1 MPTSPA
7 PKPDLTSDSLV
18 ADHNPPTDSLERSPV
33 NPMDQ
38 SYLSKST
45 NSQNLSPDSLQQLLA
60 VYIKGIAMG
69 AADIVPGV
77 SGGTIALIAGIYER
91 LINAL
96 SSIGPSLW
104 TVFRREKGLKGLLA
118 VWRQVDAT
126 FLLCLLLGI
135 ATSLITLAGMIKYLL
150 DYQPLLIWSF
160 FFGLVVATVVILL
173 SEIKRWSVARVGLF
187 IGGLIIAVVIS
198 SLPLLA
204 TTPSLPFLFFAGAI
218 AICAM
223 ILPGISGS
231 FILLLMGAYDT
242 VLEAVHTFNLT
253 IMMTLMAGMLSGLL
267 LFTRMLK
274 WLLSRYYQAT
284 LALLTGFIAGSL
296 VKVWPW
302 KTDAL
307 GALNTEAIYN
317 VAPWQYPTG
326 AHWLTTVGLMII
338 GAFLVSL
345 LSWWGQKSNRIN

>member
-1 MPTSPA
+1 MTASPS
-7 PKPDLTSDSLV
+7 PRSDSPSLDKDT
-18 ADHNPPTDSLERSPV
+18 AQKNQLLQRSTTD
-33 NPMDQ
+33 
-38 SYLSKST
+38 T
-45 NSQNLSPDSLQQLLA
+45 PDSPKQLLGI
-60 VYIKGIAMG
+60 YIKGMAMG

-104 TVFRREKGLKGLLA
+104 KVFRTDGGIKGLLA
-118 VWRQVDAT
+118 VWRQVDAS
-126 FLLCLLLGI
+126 FLLFLLLGI
-135 ATSLITLAGMIKYLL
+135 GTSIVTLAGIIKGLL
-150 DYQPLLIWSF
+150 DNQPLLIWSF

-173 SEIKRWSVARVGLF
+173 TEIKRWTVPRLGLF
-187 IGGLIIAVVIS
+187 ILGLGFAVVIS
-198 SLPLLA
+198 SLPILT
-204 TTPSLPFLFFAGAI
+204 TTPSLPYLFFAGAI

-231 FILLLMGAYDT
+231 FILLLLGAYDT

-253 IMMTLMAGMLSGLL
+253 VIITLMAGMLSGLL
-267 LFTRMLK
+267 LFTRALK
-274 WLLSRYYQAT
+274 WLLSRYYQGT

-307 GALNTEAIYN
+307 GALNTVAINN
-317 VAPWQYPTG
+317 VAPWHYPTG
-326 AHWLTTVGLMII
+326 AQWFTTIGLMLL

-345 LSWWGQKSNRIN
+345 LSWWGQQNKRVR

>member
-1 MPTSPA
+1 MTASP
-7 PKPDLTSDSLV
+7 
-18 ADHNPPTDSLERSPV
+18 SPR
-33 NPMDQ
+33 
-38 SYLSKST
+38 
-45 NSQNLSPDSLQQLLA
+45 PDSPSLDKDMAQKNQPLQRSTTDTPDSPKQLLGI
-60 VYIKGIAMG
+60 YIKGMAMG

-104 TVFRREKGLKGLLA
+104 KVFRTDGGIKGFLA
-118 VWRQVDAT
+118 VWRQVDAS
-126 FLLCLLLGI
+126 FLLFLLLGI
-135 ATSLITLAGMIKYLL
+135 GTSIVTLAGIIKGLL
-150 DYQPLLIWSF
+150 DNQPLLIWSF

-173 SEIKRWSVARVGLF
+173 SEIKRWNVARVGLF
-187 IGGLIIAVVIS
+187 VFGLVVAVMIS

-204 TTPSLPFLFFAGAI
+204 TTPSLPYLFFAGAI

-231 FILLLMGAYDT
+231 FILLLLGAYDT

-253 IMMTLMAGMLSGLL
+253 VIITLMAGMLSGLL
-267 LFTRMLK
+267 LFTRALK
-274 WLLSRYYQAT
+274 WLLSRYYQGT

-307 GALNTEAIYN
+307 GALNTEAINN
-317 VAPWQYPTG
+317 VAPWYYPTG
-326 AHWLTTVGLMII
+326 AQWLTTIGLMLL

-345 LSWWGQKSNRIN
+345 LSWWGQQNKRVR

>member
-1 MPTSPA
+1 MTASQSPR
-7 PKPDLTSDSLV
+7 PDAQSSSSQSSSTQLNSQPIAGES
-18 ADHNPPTDSLERSPV
+18 SPV
-33 NPMDQ
+33 YND
-38 SYLSKST
+38 
-45 NSQNLSPDSLQQLLA
+45 SPKELLG
-60 VYIKGIAMG
+60 VYVRGLAMG

-96 SSIGPSLW
+96 SSVGPNLW
-104 TVFRREKGLKGLLA
+104 QVFRQEGGIKGLIA

-126 FLLCLLLGI
+126 FLLFLLMGI
-135 ATSLITLAGMIKYLL
+135 ATSLATLAGVIKHLL
-150 DYQPLLIWSF
+150 DNQPLMIWSF
-160 FFGLVVATVVILL
+160 FFGLVIATVFLL
-173 SEIKRWSVARVGLF
+173 LTEIKRWNIGRALLFLLGVAS
-187 IGGLIIAVVIS
+187 AVIIS
-198 SLPLLA
+198 SLPLMN
-204 TTPSLPFLFFAGAI
+204 TTPSLPYLFVAGAI

-242 VLEAVHTFNLT
+242 VLEAVHTLNFA
-253 IMMTLMAGMLSGLL
+253 IIFTLVAGMATGLL

-284 LALLTGFIAGSL
+284 LALLIGFIAGSL

-307 GALNTEAIYN
+307 GTLNSEATYN
-317 VAPWQYPTG
+317 VMPWHYPTG
-326 AHWLTTVGLMII
+326 AEWLTTLSLMLL
-338 GAFLVSL
+338 GAILVTALSL
-345 LSWWGQKSNRIN
+345 WGRRSPRP

>member
-1 MPTSPA
+1 MTAPQS
-7 PKPDLTSDSLV
+7 PKPSESSVPQPLDTSLTT
-18 ADHNPPTDSLERSPV
+18 TDSP
-33 NPMDQ
+33 
-38 SYLSKST
+38 K
-45 NSQNLSPDSLQQLLA
+45 QLLG
-60 VYIKGIAMG
+60 VYFKGMAMG

-96 SSIGPSLW
+96 SSIGPHLW
-104 TVFRREKGLKGLLA
+104 QIFRQEGGIKGLVA

-135 ATSLITLAGMIKYLL
+135 ATSFLTLAGMIKHLL
-150 DYQPLLIWSF
+150 DNEPLLIWSF
-160 FFGLVVATVVILL
+160 FFGLVVATVFILL
-173 SEIKRWSVARVGLF
+173 SEIKRWNIGRAVLF
-187 IGGLIIAVVIS
+187 IIGIVTAVTIS
-198 SLPLLA
+198 SLPLLT
-204 TTPSLPFLFFAGAI
+204 TTPSLPYLFFAGAI

-242 VLEAVHTFNLT
+242 VLEAVHTHNFT
-253 IMMTLMAGMLSGLL
+253 VIFTVIAGMATGLL
-267 LFTRMLK
+267 LFTRALK

-302 KTDAL
+302 KVDAL
-307 GALNTEAIYN
+307 GSLNSEAITN
-317 VAPWQYPTG
+317 VMPWQYPTG
-326 AHWLTTVGLMII
+326 AHWLSTVGLMLL
-338 GAFLVSL
+338 GAILVSL
-345 LSWWGQKSNRIN
+345 LSWWGNRNNRA

>member
-1 MPTSPA
+1 MTASQSPRPDA
-7 PKPDLTSDSLV
+7 QSSSTQLDNQPAADESSPIYKNSPK
-18 ADHNPPTDSLERSPV
+18 E
-33 NPMDQ
+33 
-38 SYLSKST
+38 
-45 NSQNLSPDSLQQLLA
+45 LLG
-60 VYIKGIAMG
+60 VYVRGLAMG

-96 SSIGPSLW
+96 SSVGPNLW
-104 TVFRREKGLKGLLA
+104 QVFRQEGGIKGLIA

-126 FLLCLLLGI
+126 FLLFLLMGI
-135 ATSLITLAGMIKYLL
+135 ATSLATLAGVIKHLL
-150 DYQPLLIWSF
+150 DNQPLMIWSF
-160 FFGLVVATVVILL
+160 FFGLVVATVFLLL
-173 SEIKRWSVARVGLF
+173 SEIKRWNIGRALLFLLGVAS
-187 IGGLIIAVVIS
+187 AVIIS
-198 SLPLLA
+198 SLPLMN
-204 TTPSLPFLFFAGAI
+204 TTPSLPYLFVAGAI

-242 VLEAVHTFNLT
+242 VLEAVHTLNFA
-253 IMMTLMAGMLSGLL
+253 IIFTLVAGMATGLL

-284 LALLTGFIAGSL
+284 LALLIGFIAGSL

-307 GALNTEAIYN
+307 GTLNSEAVYN
-317 VAPWQYPTG
+317 VMPWHYPTG
-326 AHWLTTVGLMII
+326 AEWLTTLSLMLL
-338 GAFLVSL
+338 GAVLVTALSL
-345 LSWWGQKSNRIN
+345 WGRRSP

>member
-1 MPTSPA
+1 MTASQSPRPDA
-7 PKPDLTSDSLV
+7 QSSSTQLDNQPAADESSPIYKNSPK
-18 ADHNPPTDSLERSPV
+18 E
-33 NPMDQ
+33 
-38 SYLSKST
+38 
-45 NSQNLSPDSLQQLLA
+45 LLG
-60 VYIKGIAMG
+60 VYVRGLAMG

-96 SSIGPSLW
+96 SSVGPNLW
-104 TVFRREKGLKGLLA
+104 QVFRQEGGIKGLIA

-126 FLLCLLLGI
+126 FLLFLLMGI
-135 ATSLITLAGMIKYLL
+135 ATSLATLAGVIKHLL
-150 DYQPLLIWSF
+150 DNQPLMIWSF
-160 FFGLVVATVVILL
+160 FFGLVIATVFLLL
-173 SEIKRWSVARVGLF
+173 SEIKRWNIGRALLFLLGVAS
-187 IGGLIIAVVIS
+187 AVIIS
-198 SLPLLA
+198 SLPLMN
-204 TTPSLPFLFFAGAI
+204 TTPSLPYLFVAGAI

-242 VLEAVHTFNLT
+242 VLEAVHTLNFA
-253 IMMTLMAGMLSGLL
+253 IIFTLVAGMATGLL

-284 LALLTGFIAGSL
+284 LALLIGFIAGSL

-307 GALNTEAIYN
+307 GTLNSEAVYN
-317 VAPWQYPTG
+317 VMPWHYPTG
-326 AHWLTTVGLMII
+326 AEWLTTLSLMLL
-338 GAFLVSL
+338 GAVLVTALSL
-345 LSWWGQKSNRIN
+345 WGRRSPRP

>member
-1 MPTSPA
+1 MTASQSPRPDA
-7 PKPDLTSDSLV
+7 QSSSTQLDNQPAADESSPIYKNSPK
-18 ADHNPPTDSLERSPV
+18 E
-33 NPMDQ
+33 
-38 SYLSKST
+38 
-45 NSQNLSPDSLQQLLA
+45 LLG
-60 VYIKGIAMG
+60 VYVRGLAMG

-96 SSIGPSLW
+96 SSVGPNLW
-104 TVFRREKGLKGLLA
+104 QVFRQEGGIKGLIA

-126 FLLCLLLGI
+126 FLLFLLMGI
-135 ATSLITLAGMIKYLL
+135 ATSLATLAGVIKHLL
-150 DYQPLLIWSF
+150 DNQPLMIWSF
-160 FFGLVVATVVILL
+160 FFGLVIATVFLLL
-173 SEIKRWSVARVGLF
+173 SEIKRWNIGRALLFLLGVAS
-187 IGGLIIAVVIS
+187 AVIIS
-198 SLPLLA
+198 SLPLMN
-204 TTPSLPFLFFAGAI
+204 TTPSLPYLFVAGAI

-242 VLEAVHTFNLT
+242 VLEAVHTLNFA
-253 IMMTLMAGMLSGLL
+253 IIFTLVAGMATGLL

-284 LALLTGFIAGSL
+284 LALLIGFIAGSL

-307 GALNTEAIYN
+307 GTLNSEAVYN
-317 VAPWQYPTG
+317 VMPWHYPTG
-326 AHWLTTVGLMII
+326 AEWLTTLSLMLL
-338 GAFLVSL
+338 GAVLVTALSL
-345 LSWWGQKSNRIN
+345 WGRRSP

>member
-1 MPTSPA
+1 MTASQSPR
-7 PKPDLTSDSLV
+7 PDTPSL
-18 ADHNPPTDSLERSPV
+18 
-33 NPMDQ
+33 
-38 SYLSKST
+38 ST
-45 NSQNLSPDSLQQLLA
+45 NNEANEAALSSASSSADSPKQFFA
-60 VYIKGIAMG
+60 VYIKGMAMG

-96 SSIGPSLW
+96 GSIGPSLW
-104 TVFRREKGLKGLLA
+104 QVFRQHGGFKGLLA

-126 FLLCLLLGI
+126 FLLVLLLGI
-135 ATSLITLAGMIKYLL
+135 ATSFATLAGIIKHLL
-150 DYQPLLIWSF
+150 DNQPLLIWSF
-160 FFGLVVATVVILL
+160 FFGLVIATVVILL
-173 SEIKRWSVARVGLF
+173 SEIKRWNAARIGLF
-187 IGGLIIAVVIS
+187 VIGIVAAVTIS
-198 SLPLLA
+198 NMPLLT
-204 TTPSLPFLFFAGAI
+204 TTPSLPYLFFAGAI

-253 IMMTLMAGMLSGLL
+253 IIVTLMAGMASGLL
-267 LFTRMLK
+267 LFTRLLK
-274 WLLSRYYQAT
+274 WLLAHYYQGT

-302 KTDAL
+302 KVDAL
-307 GALNTEAIYN
+307 GTLNSDAVNN

-326 AHWLTTVGLMII
+326 AQWLTTVGLMLL
-338 GAFLVSL
+338 GAILVSA
-345 LSWWGQKSNRIN
+345 LSWWGNRTNRV

>member
-1 MPTSPA
+1 MTASQSPRPDA
-7 PKPDLTSDSLV
+7 QSSSTQLDNQSAADESSPIYKNSPK
-18 ADHNPPTDSLERSPV
+18 E
-33 NPMDQ
+33 
-38 SYLSKST
+38 
-45 NSQNLSPDSLQQLLA
+45 LLG
-60 VYIKGIAMG
+60 VYVRGLAMG

-96 SSIGPSLW
+96 SSVGPNLW
-104 TVFRREKGLKGLLA
+104 QVFRQEGGIKGLIA

-126 FLLCLLLGI
+126 FLLFLLMGI
-135 ATSLITLAGMIKYLL
+135 ATSLATLAGVIKHLL
-150 DYQPLLIWSF
+150 DNQPLMIWSF
-160 FFGLVVATVVILL
+160 FFGLVIATVFLL
-173 SEIKRWSVARVGLF
+173 LNEIKRWNIGRALLFLLGVAS
-187 IGGLIIAVVIS
+187 AVIIS
-198 SLPLLA
+198 SLPLMN
-204 TTPSLPFLFFAGAI
+204 TTPSLPYLFVAGAI

-242 VLEAVHTFNLT
+242 VLEAVHTLNFA
-253 IMMTLMAGMLSGLL
+253 IIFTLVAGMATGLL

-284 LALLTGFIAGSL
+284 LALLIGFIAGSL

-307 GALNTEAIYN
+307 GTLNSEAIYN
-317 VAPWQYPTG
+317 VMPWHYPTG
-326 AHWLTTVGLMII
+326 AEWLTTLSLMLL
-338 GAFLVSL
+338 GAILVTALSL
-345 LSWWGQKSNRIN
+345 WGRRSPRP